1 MLQLKSCISNVNP
14 IFAQCCIALRPENIR
29 NSKCFLMFSGGIEM
43 PHWAEM
49 GFIVV
54 SIYRMFSNCYF

>member
-1 MLQLKSCISNVNP
+1 
-14 IFAQCCIALRPENIR
+14 
-29 NSKCFLMFSGGIEM
+29 MFSGGIEM